1 MKNYDDSVYSLKH
14 FPGLVRPARPA
25 LYLAEAFDIGETSN
39 DSTLNLGLNTF
50 CFAKPGSITYV
61 IPSIVNDV
69 SAIFVA
75 ITILRPGIP
84 FLFGGGGPS
93 NIRYYY
99 TGGRVEYRGTH
110 FTKPTSEPS
119 FSISFVIFLH
129 ASSISYL

>member
-1 MKNYDDSVYSLKH
+1 VYSLKH

-69 SAIFVA
+69 SAIRVVR
-75 ITILRPGIP
+75 IILILPGCSLKTSYCSSLDNNP
-84 FLFGGGGPS
+84 CRG
-93 NIRYYY
+93 NILIY
-99 TGGRVEYRGTH
+99 
-110 FTKPTSEPS
+110 FK
-119 FSISFVIFLH
+119 F
-129 ASSISYL
+129 